1 MLLLMLETIRLSPDP
16 DGSGS
21 SGPEDSRTDSVIEA
35 RAQGGQ
41 LALGRLCEI
50 FPELPKIPAATV
62 WRPSNE
68 VHKLKEAL
76 KQFRDK
82 LAFEIGTHD
91 EARGSDSFTYMQT
104 IANATDPKSLESRLI
119 AAIKDHKWTAAYAV
133 QKVIDDHCTGFM
145 VYEGDSY
152 RGIQSGLLEIL
163 TNPQNGANEAAIKAL
178 DAIEGDKIVKA
189 PYLTPSLALQL
200 RRPDVKGVILEG
212 SVGHSHIQ
220 GILQRLGLPLV
231 ITISKMDNL
240 EVGETV
246 IIDGTAGKITLR
258 PSESTIAIAKAEIA
272 TYETNS
278 DNLESAIAGSARTI
292 DGTEFR
298 IGLDED
304 GAESIEALGLKTG
317 LYRTENTLM
326 RRNGWPTEEEFYY
339 EYSRVL
345 GANLFGVTIRTF
357 DLGGDEKRVT
367 EGLQGDVPYDTGVRG
382 IRFALGAHP
391 EEFKSQM
398 RALIRAGADHP
409 GKLRI
414 LFPMVIDAGDFRAA
428 KQVYKD
434 CFNELVAEGTIADAD
449 PAIELGP
456 MIETS
461 AAVRLIK
468 PLVAEADFVSIGT
481 SDLLHST
488 LDGDRNKGEVAFSHP
503 AFLACMQDVI
513 AACNEAGVPCSICG
527 GMPNTPPYGKLL
539 VGLGASE
546 ITAMGRSIPRLI
558 RDIGSSDTTDC
569 EALVRAMV
577 NCAEEA
583 KARRMLTDFLQAS
596 AKVEATITADLT
608 TTDDL

>member
-1 MLLLMLETIRLSPDP
+1 MLHNNGFLPDP
-16 DGSGS
+16 DHSGS
-21 SGPEDSRTDSVIEA
+21 SGPKSSRSDIKIEA

-41 LALGRLCEI
+41 LAVGRLCEI
-50 FPELPKIPAATV
+50 SPELPKVKEATV
-62 WRPSNE
+62 WRTSNE
-68 VHKLKEAL
+68 ITRLEGAL
-76 KQFRDK
+76 EEFRDR
-82 LAFEIGTHD
+82 LALEISTHD
-91 EARGSDSFTYMQT
+91 EARGSDSFTNMAT
-104 IANATDPKSLESRLI
+104 IANGKTLEEKLKS
-119 AAIKDHKWTAAYAV
+119 AIKEHRWTAAFAV
-133 QKVIDDHCTGFM
+133 QKVIDEQCSGFM
-145 VYEGDSY
+145 VYDAESY

-163 TNPQNGANEAAIKAL
+163 TNRQNAASEAARISL
-178 DAIEGDKIVKA
+178 ESVEGDKIVKA

-212 SVGHSHIQ
+212 EVGHSHIQ

-231 ITISKMDNL
+231 ITISKMENL

-246 IIDGTAGKITLR
+246 IIDGTAGKMTLR
-258 PSESTIAIAKAEIA
+258 PSENTLAQARAEIA

-278 DNLESAIAGSARTI
+278 DNLEASISGTARTL
-292 DGTEFR
+292 DGVAFQ

-304 GAESIEALGLKTG
+304 SPQTIAALGLKTG

-326 RRNGWPTEEEFYY
+326 RRNGWCTEEEFYD
-339 EYSRVL
+339 EYSRLL
-345 GANLFGVTIRTF
+345 GANLSGVTIRTF

-382 IRFALGAHP
+382 IRLALGAHP

-414 LFPMVIDAGDFRAA
+414 LFPMVIDVGDFRAA
-428 KQVYKD
+428 KKVYNE
-434 CFNELVAEGTIADAD
+434 CFNELIAKGKIPDSD
-449 PAIELGP
+449 PAIQLGP

-468 PLVAEADFVSIGT
+468 ALVAEADFVSIGT

-488 LDGDRNKGEVAFSHP
+488 LDGDRNKGGVAFSHP

-513 AACNEAGVPCSICG
+513 LACNEVGVPCSICG

-539 VGLGASE
+539 VGLGARE
-546 ITAMGRSIPRLI
+546 ITAMGTSIPRLI
-558 RDIGSSDTTDC
+558 RDIEDASTTEC
-569 EALVRAMV
+569 EGLVRAIID
-577 NCAEEA
+577 CAEEA
-583 KARRMLTDFLQAS
+583 KARKMLTDFLQKSAEAS
-596 AKVEATITADLT
+596 KASSLT
-608 TTDDL
+608 MIDV